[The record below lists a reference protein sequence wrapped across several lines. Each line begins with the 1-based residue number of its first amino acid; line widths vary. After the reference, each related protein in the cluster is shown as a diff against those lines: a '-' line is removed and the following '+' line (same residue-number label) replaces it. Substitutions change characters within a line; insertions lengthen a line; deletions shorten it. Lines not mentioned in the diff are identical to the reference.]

1 MQFHDAA
8 MMRRATI
15 AGTGVGALSLPDAV
29 EDTRAGL
36 LVAPFGTDA
45 LAAMP
50 ADRVPGFYLVVLR
63 ARRRLQAVAAFCDR
77 ITGEDWSSDP
87 QQCTEEACASGTMP
101 LR

>member
-1 MQFHDAA
+1 MTACSSTMPRSRGA
-8 MMRRATI
+8 RRSLAPGI
-15 AGTGVGALSLPDAV
+15 GLLSLPDAV

-63 ARRRLQAVAAFCDR
+63 ARRRLQAVAAFCDWV
-77 ITGEDWSSDP
+77 TGEDWSSDP
-87 QQCTEEACASGTMP
+87 QQCTEEACS
-101 LR
+101 